1 MSPFRGLQA
10 RLMASFLVIAVVALA
25 IASAV
30 FVVIRRGDQERHA
43 LDRVV
48 ASSPAIYAQFIS
60 GAMHQGASLEEI
72 AGEAASQ
79 HDVRVLLVD
88 PSGLVTADSSDEL
101 VGSRLGVPAAPV
113 NSSQQNPGPRI
124 LRQPAAAPYQ
134 SWRPADGT
142 PGDGL
147 VLVTS
152 NFPRVRSGP
161 GGEPAFA
168 RDEGF
173 AIVLAVS
180 EQTVTRAWL
189 DLMPGLGL
197 AALIALPFAALLSI
211 VVARYITR
219 PLHDLTLATMRVAE
233 GTFDVEVD
241 TGRGDEVGR
250 LARAFSEMA
259 RRVGE
264 TQSQMRRLLADV
276 SHDLKTPL
284 TSVLGFSQ
292 ALRDG
297 RAATPEEARRMGA
310 IIHDEA
316 SRLNARLQDVLL
328 LSELDAGRA
337 ILDRSEV
344 DLGRLVGAVAD
355 RVAQGFGER
364 GITLHQV
371 LPPGLIVEGDIPKLE
386 RALENLL
393 DNARKFTPEGGE
405 AAIACEARGPSAV
418 VTVRNTAPGIDPGE
432 VERLFDRFYRRDG
445 ARGSTNGSGLGLAI
459 ARDLVELH
467 GGTLAAAIEG
477 DEIVFTLALPA
488 THPQP
493 AAPGRAPA
501 L

>member
-1 MSPFRGLQA
+1 MNPFRGLQA
-10 RLMASFLVIAVVALA
+10 RLMAAFLAIVVVALVV
-25 IASAV
+25 SSGV

-60 GAMHQGASLEEI
+60 GAMHQGDSLQEI
-72 AGEAASQ
+72 ADAAASH
-79 HDVRVLLVD
+79 HDVRVLVVN
-88 PSGLVTADSSDEL
+88 PSGLVEADSGGDL
-101 VGSRLGVPAAPV
+101 VGSRIDVPPAPA
-113 NSSQQNPGPRI
+113 NGPAPNNGPRI
-124 LRQPAAAPYQ
+124 LGQPATPPYQ

-147 VLVTS
+147 ILVTS

-197 AALIALPFAALLSI
+197 AALIALPVAALLAI
-211 VVARYITR
+211 VVARYIIR

-233 GTFDVEVD
+233 GTFDVEVA
-241 TGRGDEVGR
+241 TGRRDEVGR
-250 LARAFSEMA
+250 LARAFSEMT

-297 RAATPEEARRMGA
+297 RATTPEEAQRMGA

-316 SRLNARLQDVLL
+316 SRLTARLQDVLL

-344 DLGRLVGAVAD
+344 DLGRLAAAVAA
-355 RVAQGFGER
+355 RFAQGFADR
-364 GITLHQV
+364 GITLHQD
-371 LPPGLIVEGDIPKLE
+371 LPPGITVDGDVPKLE

-393 DNARKFTPEGGE
+393 DNARKFAPEGGE
-405 AAIACEARGPSAV
+405 ATISCEARGPLAV
-418 VTVRNTAPGIDPGE
+418 VVVRNAAPGIDPGE

-445 ARGSTNGSGLGLAI
+445 SRTGTNGSGLGLAI

-467 GGTLAAAIEG
+467 GGTLTGATDG
-477 DEIVFTLALPA
+477 DGIAFTLALPA
-488 THPQP
+488 
-493 AAPGRAPA
+493 AAPHPEAA
-501 L
+501 